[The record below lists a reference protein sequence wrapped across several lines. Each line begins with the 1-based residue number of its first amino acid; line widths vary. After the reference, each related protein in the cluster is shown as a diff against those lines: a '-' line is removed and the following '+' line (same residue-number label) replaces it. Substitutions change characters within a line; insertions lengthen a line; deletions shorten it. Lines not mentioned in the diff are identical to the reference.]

1 MILGKMNKFLL
12 ITSLCF
18 LTQCY
23 TEPFFE
29 LTVKV
34 VDQDIDPVSDVD
46 VTILVQDI
54 ENGEPIEDSIIA
66 LEGTTNSS
74 GKSSFSFDNKAFVTV
89 QVCLDSSELTQ
100 YLCKDGAV
108 YLEENKN
115 KEFTLMLEDMGD
127 NQNCDY
133 CFED

>member
-1 MILGKMNKFLL
+1 MIVGKMNKFLL
-12 ITSLCF
+12 IVSLCF

-34 VDQDIDPVSDVD
+34 VDQEINAVANVN
-46 VTILVQDI
+46 VKILVQDV
-54 ENGEPIEDSIIA
+54 ENGEPVEGSIIA
-66 LEGTTNSS
+66 LEGTTNST
-74 GKSSFSFDNKAFVTV
+74 GESSFSFDNKAFVTV
-89 QVCLDSSELTQ
+89 QVCLGSSGAEK

-115 KEFTLMLEDMGD
+115 KEFTLMLEEMSDT
-127 NQNCDY
+127 QNCDY

>member
-1 MILGKMNKFLL
+1 MILAKMNKFLL
-12 ITSLCF
+12 ICSICF

-34 VDQDIDPVSDVD
+34 VDQEINGVSDVS
-46 VTILVQDI
+46 VKVLVQDV
-54 ENGEPIEDSIIA
+54 ENGDPIEGSTIA
-66 LEGTTNSS
+66 LEATTNNAGEST
-74 GKSSFSFDNKAFVTV
+74 FSFDNKAFVTV
-89 QVCLDSSELTQ
+89 QCCFEEAILK
-100 YLCKDGAV
+100 CKDGAV

-115 KEFTLMLEDMGD
+115 KEFTLMLEEVND
-127 NQNCDY
+127 NESCDY